1 VPAVNGLDLALGQ
14 QVLVGFILAL
24 ARTAGFVLTAPPFN
38 TRAVPPRIRAGVAIT
53 LAIPLSSFLET
64 GAPDINS
71 TDLVFRMLVQ
81 LVAGVT
87 LGALVNL
94 AVAAV
99 QMLGDLIDVVGGF
112 TMTLGMDPLLLVQTS
127 VMGRLHQLVAIT
139 LLFGGDGHLLVL
151 QGLSRS
157 VQLSPTPSADLG
169 DVARVLAADLTT
181 MFVAAIQVAAPV
193 IGALFVA
200 DVALGLLTRA
210 APALNA
216 FALAFPL
223 KILLSLLLVGLVLLQ
238 VPTLLTGLLEQVVS
252 TMLRL
257 SGG

>member
-1 VPAVNGLDLALGQ
+1 VSGIDVALGQ
-14 QVLVGFILAL
+14 SMLVGFLLAL
-24 ARTAGFVLTAPPFN
+24 ARTGGFVLTAPPFN
-38 TRAVPPRIRAGVAIT
+38 TRAVPARLRAGVAIA
-53 LAIPLSSFLET
+53 LAFPLSSFLQDD
-64 GAPDINS
+64 APALTS
-71 TDLVFRMLVQ
+71 SELVPRVLVQ
-81 LVAGVT
+81 VVTGVT

-94 AVAAV
+94 AVAAI

-112 TMTLGMDPLLLVQTS
+112 TMTLGMDPLLMVQTS

-139 LLFGGDGHLLVL
+139 LLFVGDGHLLVL

-157 VQLSPTPSADLG
+157 VQLDTSPSPDFAE
-169 DVARVLAADLTT
+169 VARVLTSDLAGMFLAA
-181 MFVAAIQVAAPV
+181 VQVAAPV
-193 IGALFVA
+193 IGALLVA

-238 VPTLLTGLLEQVVS
+238 VPSLLNRLVEQAVA

>member
-1 VPAVNGLDLALGQ
+1 MSGLDLALGQ
-14 QVLVGFILAL
+14 SVLVGFMLAL
-24 ARTAGFVLTAPPFN
+24 ARTAGFVVTAPPFN
-38 TRAVPPRIRAGVAIT
+38 TRAVPARIRAGVAIT
-53 LAIPLSSFLET
+53 LAMPLTSFT
-64 GAPDINS
+64 AVDAPALAS
-71 TDLVFRMLVQ
+71 PDLLARMLVH
-81 LVAGVT
+81 VFTGVT
-87 LGALVNL
+87 LGALVQL
-94 AVAAV
+94 AVAAI

-112 TMTLGMDPLLLVQTS
+112 TMTLGMDPLLMVQTS

-139 LLFGGDGHLLVL
+139 LLFVGDGHILVI

-157 VQLSPTPSADLG
+157 VQLDPNPSPELADI
-169 DVARVLAADLTT
+169 ARVLVEDVSGMFLAA
-181 MFVAAIQVAAPV
+181 VQVAAPV

-238 VPTLLTGLLEQVVS
+238 VPSLLDRLIEQAAA